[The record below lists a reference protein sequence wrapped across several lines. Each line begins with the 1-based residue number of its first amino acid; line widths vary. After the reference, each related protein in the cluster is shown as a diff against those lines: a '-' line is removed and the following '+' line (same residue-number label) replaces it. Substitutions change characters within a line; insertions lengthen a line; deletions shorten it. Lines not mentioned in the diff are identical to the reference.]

1 MVKNKL
7 YSQHFRKAWMKKGQ
21 ILCVGEDDGDDEE
34 IQKSSEMKLEV
45 PVKALKLDFK
55 CGPHVSWYCVFG
67 LNFPPN
73 AFSNKSVKTR

>member
-1 MVKNKL
+1 MMGHD
-7 YSQHFRKAWMKKGQ
+7 Q
-21 ILCVGEDDGDDEE
+21 E

-67 LNFPPN
+67 LNFPLN